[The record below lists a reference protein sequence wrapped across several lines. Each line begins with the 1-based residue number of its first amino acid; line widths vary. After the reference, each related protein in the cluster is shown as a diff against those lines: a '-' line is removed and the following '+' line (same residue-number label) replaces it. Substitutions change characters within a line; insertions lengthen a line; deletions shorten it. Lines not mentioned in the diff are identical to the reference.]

1 MDLRTLT
8 DEELDQHRRDVLAE
22 QERRQR
28 IADTPSR
35 VADLVAA
42 YEADGGDR
50 DALVEAISG
59 KEQA

>member
-35 VADLVAA
+35 IADLAAA

-50 DALVEAISG
+50 GTLVEAISG
-59 KEQA
+59 KEQT

>member
-35 VADLVAA
+35 VADLAAA
-42 YEADGGDR
+42 YAADGGDR
-50 DALVEAISG
+50 DTLVEAIIG